1 MLWQTSSFHYFLSH
15 PKAKHRV
22 LKTRLVQLLPWDF
35 MDGRLTA
42 LLLIFAVNIVSS
54 YVITVISVTILDTLS
69 NWKFVEPTLDQS
81 PRIQPGF

>member
-1 MLWQTSSFHYFLSH
+1 
-15 PKAKHRV
+15 
-22 LKTRLVQLLPWDF
+22 

-54 YVITVISVTILDTLS
+54 YVITVISVTTLDTLS